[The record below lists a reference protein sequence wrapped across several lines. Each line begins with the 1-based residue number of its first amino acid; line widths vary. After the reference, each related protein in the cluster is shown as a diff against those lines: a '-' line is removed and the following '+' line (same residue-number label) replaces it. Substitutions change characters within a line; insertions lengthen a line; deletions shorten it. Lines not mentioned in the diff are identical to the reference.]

1 MLIFNKLSLFFL
13 SGMLL
18 LGACGWQKK
27 VPEVSKMDDLP
38 YPFEMKKIDIGDD
51 IEIAYADLGGGKETL
66 IFIHGLGSYAPA
78 WKKNLEDLQKDYRC
92 IAVDLPGY
100 GKSSKGNYEGSMRFF
115 ANSIIRLMDKLNL
128 KNAVLAGHSMGGQIA
143 ITAALAYPE
152 RVSKLI
158 LIAPAGLETFHKGEK
173 QWFREVLTT
182 DAVKLTT
189 VEQIRSNIGWNF
201 YRFPAEAE
209 FMISDRI
216 AMRKCEDF
224 NAYAYII
231 PKCVEGMVD
240 EPVFDHLADV
250 KQPALVIFG
259 KQDNLIPNRFL
270 NGGHTEK
277 YAREGSEK
285 MPNARLEMIDE
296 AGHFV
301 MFEKSEAVNRLVR
314 EFLN

>member
-128 KNAVLAGHSMGGQIA
+128 KNAVLAGHS
-143 ITAALAYPE
+143 
-152 RVSKLI
+152 
-158 LIAPAGLETFHKGEK
+158 
-173 QWFREVLTT
+173 
-182 DAVKLTT
+182 
-189 VEQIRSNIGWNF
+189 
-201 YRFPAEAE
+201 
-209 FMISDRI
+209 
-216 AMRKCEDF
+216 
-224 NAYAYII
+224 
-231 PKCVEGMVD
+231 
-240 EPVFDHLADV
+240 
-250 KQPALVIFG
+250 
-259 KQDNLIPNRFL
+259 
-270 NGGHTEK
+270 
-277 YAREGSEK
+277 
-285 MPNARLEMIDE
+285 
-296 AGHFV
+296 
-301 MFEKSEAVNRLVR
+301 
-314 EFLN
+314 